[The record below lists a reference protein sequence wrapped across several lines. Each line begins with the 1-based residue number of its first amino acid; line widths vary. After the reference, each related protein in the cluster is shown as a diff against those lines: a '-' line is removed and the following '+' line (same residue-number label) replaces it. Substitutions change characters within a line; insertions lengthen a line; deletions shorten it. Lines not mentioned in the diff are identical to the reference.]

1 MAKGKHVFR
10 GVVEVP
16 YAKDTEQAVN
26 LGQVRDLLNRY
37 NKEPVDV
44 ATTTELQVASVDPD
58 TGDLSLVKSLVAIDG
73 VLLSETTTVGDV
85 TTDGTYILLKDQLDK
100 TLNGVYVVDSLG
112 TVNAASTANA
122 TVGGTGITG
131 ASVDA
136 SVFETKIYS
145 TGTYVFT
152 YDGVTDMGWKYNGN
166 VVTLSDYGITETGS
180 PVDGDTITVDFTEST
195 GTGAVL
201 KRRDDFALGTTIL
214 NNTFVNVM
222 QGTTNGDTRW
232 TIVSDGALTCGTS
245 NFVFIK
251 DVDTASSGSVN
262 VVKSTI
268 TGDGVTTSFNIAHN
282 NNLTDAEAYIIFVK
296 DNSGSNVFVDDAPTT
311 GNEKNSITLNFEVAP
326 KATETFKV
334 FILGLE

>member
-16 YAKDTEQAVN
+16 YAEKSEQAVN
-26 LGQVRDLLNRY
+26 LGQVKDLLNRY

-58 TGDLSLVKSLVAIDG
+58 TGNLSLVKSLVAIDG
-73 VLLSETTTVGDV
+73 VLLTETTTVSNI

-100 TLNGVYVVDSLG
+100 TLNGVYVVESLG
-112 TVNAASTANA
+112 TVNAPATANA

-152 YDGVTDMGWKYNGN
+152 YDGVTDMGWKYDGD
-166 VVTLSDYGITETGS
+166 VVTLSDYGITETGTA
-180 PVDGDTITVDFTEST
+180 VDGDTITVDFTEST

-201 KRRDDFALGTTIL
+201 KRRDDFALGTTIS

-222 QGTTNGDTRW
+222 QGDTNGDTRW

-245 NFVFIK
+245 NFTFIK
-251 DVDTASSGSVN
+251 DVDTASGSVD
-262 VVKSTI
+262 VVKATI

-282 NNLTDAEAYIIFVK
+282 NNLKDTDAYIIFVK
-296 DNSGSNVFVDDAPTT
+296 DNSGSNVFVDDAPTV

-326 KATETFKV
+326 EVTETFKV